1 MTHVISH
8 IGLSTREMGRVL
20 LKYRRILRSITE
32 VELAK
37 RYSGSTFGK
46 VWIVLHPALLLSI
59 YLFVYM
65 VIFKMR
71 FPGYSQLDYVLYVFC
86 GLIPFIGI
94 SESLSTGCAAIKQNM
109 HLVRNLLLPIELLPV
124 RAVAVSMVNQLVSMA
139 ILLVLAALGGRLSL
153 HLSWLPIVVA
163 LQVLFLIGLVWI
175 LSALSVA
182 LPDVGYFVNLSLLLL
197 MFVSPIG
204 FKPDMVPTAL
214 QFMIWLNPVYYLTEM
229 YRASMIYGE
238 WPSATVVTVY
248 FAMCLGTFALGSAF
262 FRKFKQVIVDFE

>member
-1 MTHVISH
+1 MTHVLSG
-8 IGLSTREMGRVL
+8 IGSSTREMTRVL
-20 LKYRRILRSITE
+20 LKYRRILRSITS

-37 RYSGSTFGK
+37 RYSGSSFGK
-46 VWIVLHPALLLSI
+46 VWIFLHPALLLSI

-65 VIFKMR
+65 VIFQMR

-94 SESLSTGCAAIKQNM
+94 SESLSAGCHAIKQNM

-124 RAVAVSMVNQLVSMA
+124 RSVAVSMVNQLVSMA
-139 ILLVLAALGGRLSL
+139 ILLVLATIGGRLSL
-153 HLSWLPIVVA
+153 HLAWLPAVVG
-163 LQVLFLIGLVWI
+163 LQLLFLIGLVWI

-204 FKPDMVPTAL
+204 FKPDMVPPVL
-214 QFMIWLNPVYYLTEM
+214 QFVVWLNPVFYIIEM
-229 YRASMIYGE
+229 YRACMIYGQL
-238 WPSATVVTVY
+238 PSAAVVIVY
-248 FAMCLGTFALGSAF
+248 VAMCLGMFAIGSAF
-262 FRKFKQVIVDFE
+262 FRKFKLIIIDFE

>member
-1 MTHVISH
+1 MTHALTA
-8 IGLSTREMGRVL
+8 IGSSTRDMARVL
-20 LKYRRILRSITE
+20 LKYRNILRSITS

-37 RYSGSTFGK
+37 RYSGSSFGK
-46 VWIVLHPALLLSI
+46 VWIFLYPALLLSI

-94 SESLSTGCAAIKQNM
+94 SESLSTGCQAIKQNM

-124 RAVAVSMVNQLVSMA
+124 RCVAVSMVNQLVSMA
-139 ILLVLAALGGRLSL
+139 ILLILTAIGGHLSL
-153 HLSWLPIVVA
+153 HILWLPAVIV
-163 LQVLFLIGLVWI
+163 LQVMFLVGLVWI

-182 LPDVGYFVNLSLLLL
+182 LPDVGYFVNLTLLLL

-204 FKPDMVPTAL
+204 FKPDMVPPAL
-214 QFMIWLNPVYYLTEM
+214 QFVVWLNPVSYLIEA
-229 YRASMIYGE
+229 YRSCMIYGQF
-238 WPSATVVTVY
+238 PSTAVVLVYIVLCTVV
-248 FAMCLGTFALGSAF
+248 FALGSAF
-262 FRKFKQVIVDFE
+262 FRKFKLIIVDFE